1 MHKRLLLTAIAVIA
15 TGVGTGV
22 ALADQPPLVEVAG
35 QPFYFVGTCTG
46 VGDVLLV
53 NQSLARGHALLIV
66 GGGGGVVHLDTR
78 GAEEHANSEC
88 TLTGGG
94 FSPDEIEPFDEP
106 FTFPAF
112 ISGA

>member
-15 TGVGTGV
+15 TGVGAGV
-22 ALADQPPLVEVAG
+22 ARADQPPIELAG
-35 QPFYFVGTCTG
+35 QPFYFVGSCTG
-46 VGDVLLV
+46 VGDVLLW

-66 GGGGGVVHLDTR
+66 GGNGGVVHLDTR

-112 ISGA
+112 ISGT

>member
-1 MHKRLLLTAIAVIA
+1 MHTRLLLAAIAVIA
-15 TGVGTGV
+15 TGVGAGV
-22 ALADQPPLVEVAG
+22 ARADQPPLEFAG

-46 VGDVLLV
+46 IGDVLLV
-53 NQSLARGHALLIV
+53 NQSLARGNALLIV
-66 GGGGGVVHLDTR
+66 GGSGGVVHLNTR

-112 ISGA
+112 ISGD